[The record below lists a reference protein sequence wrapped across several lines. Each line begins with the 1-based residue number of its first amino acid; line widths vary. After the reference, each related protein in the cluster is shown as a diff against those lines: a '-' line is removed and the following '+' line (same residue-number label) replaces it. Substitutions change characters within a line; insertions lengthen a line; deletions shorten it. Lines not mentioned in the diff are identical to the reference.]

1 MDVAVQALLLA
12 FSFLAALA
20 VLLVVAGYVAAIT
33 RVLRDF
39 GARSG
44 CELEKIV
51 GALKTITAET
61 AILNAVPEVNKELRT
76 IGAGLQS
83 IDGHLITFVQ
93 AQE

>member
-1 MDVAVQALLLA
+1 MPGLMLGLTMVAATALLLT
-12 FSFLAALA
+12 
-20 VLLVVAGYVAAIT
+20 VAGYVIAIT

-39 GARSG
+39 GAREG
-44 CELEKIV
+44 CDLEKIV
-51 GALKTITAET
+51 GALKAIVAET
-61 AILNAVPEVNKELRT
+61 AILNAIPEVNKELRT

>member
-1 MDVAVQALLLA
+1 MPGLMLGLTMVAATAL
-12 FSFLAALA
+12 
-20 VLLVVAGYVAAIT
+20 LLVVAGYVIAIT

-39 GARSG
+39 GAREGSD
-44 CELEKIV
+44 LERIV
-51 GALKTITAET
+51 VALKAIVAET

-83 IDGHLITFVQ
+83 IDGHLISFVQ

>member
-1 MDVAVQALLLA
+1 VPGLMLGL
-12 FSFLAALA
+12 SFLAATAL
-20 VLLVVAGYVAAIT
+20 LLVVAGYVIAIT

-39 GARSG
+39 GARQGSD
-44 CELEKIV
+44 LEKIV
-51 GALKTITAET
+51 GALKAIVAET
-61 AILNAVPEVNKELRT
+61 AILHAIPEVNKELRT

>member
-1 MDVAVQALLLA
+1 VPGLMLGLTMVAATALLLT
-12 FSFLAALA
+12 
-20 VLLVVAGYVAAIT
+20 VAGYVIAIT

-39 GARSG
+39 GAREG
-44 CELEKIV
+44 CDLEKIV
-51 GALKTITAET
+51 GALKAIVAET
-61 AILNAVPEVNKELRT
+61 AILNAIPEVNKELRT

>member
-1 MDVAVQALLLA
+1 VPGLMLGLTIVAATALLLT
-12 FSFLAALA
+12 
-20 VLLVVAGYVAAIT
+20 VAGYVIAIT

-39 GARSG
+39 GAREG
-44 CELEKIV
+44 CDLEKIV
-51 GALKTITAET
+51 GALKAIVAET
-61 AILNAVPEVNKELRT
+61 AILNAIPEVNRELRT

>member
-1 MDVAVQALLLA
+1 VPGLMLGLTMVAATALLLT
-12 FSFLAALA
+12 
-20 VLLVVAGYVAAIT
+20 VAGYVIAIT

-39 GARSG
+39 GAREG
-44 CELEKIV
+44 CDLEKIV
-51 GALKTITAET
+51 GALKAIVAET
-61 AILNAVPEVNKELRT
+61 AILNAIPEVNTELRT

>member
-1 MDVAVQALLLA
+1 
-12 FSFLAALA
+12 
-20 VLLVVAGYVAAIT
+20 
-33 RVLRDF
+33 
-39 GARSG
+39 ARSG

-51 GALKTITAET
+51 GALKAITAET
-61 AILNAVPEVNKELRT
+61 AILNAIPEVNKELRT

>member
-1 MDVAVQALLLA
+1 MPGLMLGL
-12 FSFLAALA
+12 SFLAATAL
-20 VLLVVAGYVAAIT
+20 LLVVAGYVIAIT

-39 GARSG
+39 GARQGSD
-44 CELEKIV
+44 LEKIV
-51 GALKTITAET
+51 GALKAIVAET
-61 AILNAVPEVNKELRT
+61 AILHAIPEVNKELRT

>member
-1 MDVAVQALLLA
+1 VPGLMLGLTMVAATALLLT
-12 FSFLAALA
+12 
-20 VLLVVAGYVAAIT
+20 VAGYVIAIT

-39 GARSG
+39 GAREG
-44 CELEKIV
+44 CDLEKIV
-51 GALKTITAET
+51 GALKAIVAET
-61 AILNAVPEVNKELRT
+61 AILNAIPEVNRELRT